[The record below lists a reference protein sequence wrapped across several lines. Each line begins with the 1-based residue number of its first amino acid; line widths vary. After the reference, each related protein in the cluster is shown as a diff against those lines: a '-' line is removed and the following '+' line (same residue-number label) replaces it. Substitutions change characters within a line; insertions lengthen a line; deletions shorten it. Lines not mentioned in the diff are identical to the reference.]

1 MEGKKLFYNTKPCNL
16 TVCGNYHMAVVEKI
30 ETNIVVLFDIHAL
43 NNRIIP
49 KSTSISEATH
59 MQYMDINGTIHIIP
73 MNVGPPMLS
82 DVVNFRLL
90 TSTDPFTFFQSIE
103 TSLEPVIDIY
113 EKHLVKPCLE
123 VRYDRHFTPR

>member
-1 MEGKKLFYNTKPCNL
+1 MEGKRLFYNTKPCNL

-30 ETNIVVLFDIHAL
+30 ETNIVALFDIHAL

-49 KSTSISEATH
+49 ESTSISEATH
-59 MQYMDINGTIHIIP
+59 MQYMDINGVIHIRPIS
-73 MNVGPPMLS
+73 MGPPMLS

-90 TSTDPFTFFQSIE
+90 TSTHPFACFQSIE
-103 TSLEPVIDIY
+103 TSLESAIDIY

-123 VRYDRHFTPR
+123 LRYDRHFQPR